1 MQLDFDFKING
12 QNIILKNF
20 GSFEKYGLRA
30 ALKYYCNELLK
41 SDVLK
46 NISLSDIVE
55 TPNSVKSILVSKLN
69 EIQYSSDFDESDF
82 SRNIRN
88 TIAKNIISNY
98 FNYIFG
104 TSNIDNLD
112 SIFYNLIDKEFY
124 QHIFFI
130 RKTIMLLYSN
140 AKVAI
145 KLLNNTY
152 HKSYNPEEN
161 IGVFATGIIRRWN
174 ELK

>member
-1 MQLDFDFKING
+1 LNKYLDQQDQLQDEFDDIIEESQSVTPGYSLSDLLKEDLSDFLYNKFTSKKSISTLNSYMQLDFDFKING

-69 EIQYSSDFDESDF
+69 EI
-82 SRNIRN
+82 
-88 TIAKNIISNY
+88 
-98 FNYIFG
+98 
-104 TSNIDNLD
+104 
-112 SIFYNLIDKEFY
+112 
-124 QHIFFI
+124 
-130 RKTIMLLYSN
+130 
-140 AKVAI
+140 
-145 KLLNNTY
+145 
-152 HKSYNPEEN
+152 
-161 IGVFATGIIRRWN
+161 
-174 ELK
+174 